1 MANDE
6 GPLATQPPKWV
17 RLCFFIA
24 RPMGRGQKRARVSKK
39 NCSAS
44 KSADFSTLDEATVA
58 KFVWG

>member
-39 NCSAS
+39 KLFCQ
-44 KSADFSTLDEATVA
+44 
-58 KFVWG
+58 